1 MKGCDVVWM
10 EKIMKQKVQSIEK
23 EVGLEKK

>member
-23 EVGLEKK
+23 EIGLEKK